1 MRGMAKKREA
11 RYFLKDIVDIVE
23 LETTDAIIPE
33 LEAQLLLYVLLE
45 VSPSGKKLIPIEV
58 YIAMVARVALLRAPC
73 YIGLCRIGGLIY
85 STI

>member
-45 VSPSGKKLIPIEV
+45 VSPLTC
-58 YIAMVARVALLRAPC
+58 LLTRSQ
-73 YIGLCRIGGLIY
+73 
-85 STI
+85 STV